1 MYPIDMTMIC
11 SNVNMYCQYMF
22 QELIII
28 TKKKKT
34 KQSVKV
40 KDDKSKKLSMFISL
54 LNIEKCTFER

>member
-1 MYPIDMTMIC
+1 
-11 SNVNMYCQYMF
+11 MF
-22 QELIII
+22 QEL
-28 TKKKKT
+28 KKKKKKKKN

>member
-1 MYPIDMTMIC
+1 
-11 SNVNMYCQYMF
+11 MF

-28 TKKKKT
+28 TKKNKN